1 MNNIINSF
9 KCLQINCNT
18 HTVTTMDL
26 DKLPVSTYR
35 VQTVDK
41 KAIEKERKDWWN
53 KFFTKVITI
62 TKQAFSFT
70 LKWNV
75 VNILTFSM
83 RIQDR
88 NAWKR
93 KKFTRLINQSQWL
106 ADVRRSGDRIL
117 SKRSFQFFICRDLE
131 GDIPSSK
138 TFRRWVREHED
149 EIDERMYFSSQDD
162 KY

>member
-1 MNNIINSF
+1 MNIIINSF
-9 KCLQINCNT
+9 KCLQINYNT

-41 KAIEKERKDWWN
+41 KAIEKDRKDWWD
-53 KFFTKVITI
+53 KFFAKVITI

-83 RIQDR
+83 RI
-88 NAWKR
+88 
-93 KKFTRLINQSQWL
+93 
-106 ADVRRSGDRIL
+106 
-117 SKRSFQFFICRDLE
+117 
-131 GDIPSSK
+131 
-138 TFRRWVREHED
+138 
-149 EIDERMYFSSQDD
+149 
-162 KY
+162 